1 MTSPGTGL
9 VIEALRK
16 TFEGR
21 TVLMDVSLAVPPGRI
36 CSLVGPNGAGKSTLL
51 NLCLGYI
58 APDSGRIVIAGA
70 DLRTQPIAARMKTA
84 YVPDV
89 ARLYSHLSA
98 IENLF
103 YFESLRGERATRAKC
118 IATLEQLGF
127 PADSLDRPAG
137 TYSKGMRQKVSLAM
151 GVLKE
156 AEVFL
161 LDEPSSG
168 LDAASADELLTILRS
183 VADHGKAVLFSTHH
197 AELVDRV
204 ADVVAHIQDG
214 RLTCEESRRLPRG

>member
-9 VIEALRK
+9 VIEAVRK
-16 TFEGR
+16 TFEDR
-21 TVLMDVSLAVPPGRI
+21 TVLLDVSLAVPAGRI

-58 APDSGRIVIAGA
+58 APDSGRIIIAGA

-89 ARLYSHLSA
+89 ARLYPHLSA

-103 YFESLRGERATRAKC
+103 YFESLRGARATRAQC
-118 IATLEQLGF
+118 IATLDQLGF
-127 PADSLDRPAG
+127 PVDLMDRPAG

-168 LDAASADELLTILRS
+168 LDAASADELLTILRD

-197 AELVDRV
+197 ADMVDRV

-214 RLTCEESRRLPRG
+214 RLTSEEPRRLSRG